1 MLLAYNTKFAFNY
14 NEFVDKQYIVNGDP
28 ESFRSML
35 DSKPEIVDGFS
46 DSARLVL
53 KYFNEIDIY
62 TFDTSLRINESNIKF
77 EKESRIPDSSRN
89 KKATSYGV
97 FDPFPDINFSPD
109 EISNFEFEIENCNLA
124 GISFLIG
131 FHEDNCSP
139 VYVDKLL
146 LFPFDKNAIY
156 NSFNNCQFIPFKI
169 YLEFLE
175 KKPNFEITFKFKAGY
190 LQNRHRNMLLREL
203 SITTENMVFGTG
215 CFNVINEEKKYEMS
229 LKYIKYK

>member
-35 DSKPEIVDGFS
+35 TSKPEIVDGS
-46 DSARLVL
+46 TDSARLVL
-53 KYFNEIDIY
+53 THFKEIDIY
-62 TFDTSLRINESNIKF
+62 TFDTSLKIDESNIKF
-77 EKESRIPDSSRN
+77 EKESRIQDSLRN
-89 KKATSYGV
+89 KNATSYGV
-97 FDPFPDINFSPD
+97 FDPFPDVKFSPD

-156 NSFNNCQFIPFKI
+156 NSFRNCELIPFKI

-190 LQNRHRNMLLREL
+190 LQNRHRNMLLGEL
-203 SITTENMVFGTG
+203 SIITENMVFGTG
-215 CFNVINEEKKYEMS
+215 CLNVINEEKKYEMS